1 VRSLVRLKAVT
12 DELRTRA
19 VASRD
24 YGFGDPLA
32 AAAAETGQNARI
44 LLVDDRPSSY
54 ERLSAALGPFHRVE
68 IENDPHRALIRA
80 AEDSFDVVL
89 VSLDLQGFDGLRLC
103 SQLRSLERTRNAAV
117 LMIAEAD
124 DRPRILRGLDI
135 GVHDYLVRPVDRNEL
150 VARVRTQVRRKRFA
164 ERLRDS
170 VHASMELA
178 VTDPLTK
185 LHNRRYLDCHL
196 AALFEESALRGL
208 PIAVLLLDIDHF
220 KSINDSYGHDAGDEV
235 LRDFA
240 SRIRALTRGIDVVAR
255 FGGEEVVVLMP
266 DTPLEG
272 AHAVAERIRQRI
284 GATPFAIHRG
294 TRAITVTVSIGVAA
308 RGAEDAT
315 ADALLK
321 RADLALYRAK
331 GEGRDGVVATAA

>member
-1 VRSLVRLKAVT
+1 
-12 DELRTRA
+12 
-19 VASRD
+19 
-24 YGFGDPLA
+24 
-32 AAAAETGQNARI
+32 
-44 LLVDDRPSSY
+44 
-54 ERLSAALGPFHRVE
+54 
-68 IENDPHRALIRA
+68 
-80 AEDSFDVVL
+80 
-89 VSLDLQGFDGLRLC
+89 
-103 SQLRSLERTRNAAV
+103 
-117 LMIAEAD
+117 MIAEAD

-331 GEGRDGVVATAA
+331 GEGRDRVVATAA